1 MDRSFQPAD
10 IQVNKQLGTLA
21 IVWQDEHTS
30 VYPFGLLRAA
40 CPCAQCRGGHEHMR
54 SSPDP
59 DVFTLAYPIGPAA
72 QLSDV
77 EVVGNYAL
85 SFTWADGHHFG
96 IYHWAYL
103 RDLCPCRICHPEE
116 KENPGSS

>member
-40 CPCAQCRGGHEHMR
+40 CP
-54 SSPDP
+54 
-59 DVFTLAYPIGPAA
+59 
-72 QLSDV
+72 
-77 EVVGNYAL
+77 
-85 SFTWADGHHFG
+85 
-96 IYHWAYL
+96 
-103 RDLCPCRICHPEE
+103 LCPM
-116 KENPGSS
+116 PGRA